1 MVGELESLIVGEK
14 ESSVAIPTLRAKNQ
28 VTLPAAVVARAGLHV
43 GEPLAFEVKDG
54 AIYVTAYSSRNDE
67 DWLTDE
73 VIAEIEQAAQERRGP
88 GYDSAD
94 DMVAALRRG

>member
-1 MVGELESLIVGEK
+1 M
-14 ESSVAIPTLRAKNQ
+14 AIPTLRAKNQ
-28 VTLPAAVVARAGLHV
+28 VTLPAAVVTRAGLHV

-54 AIYVTAYSSRNDE
+54 AIYIKAYSPRIDNE

-73 VIAEIEQAAQERRGP
+73 VMAEIEQALQEQRGS

-94 DMVAALRRG
+94 DMIAALRRG